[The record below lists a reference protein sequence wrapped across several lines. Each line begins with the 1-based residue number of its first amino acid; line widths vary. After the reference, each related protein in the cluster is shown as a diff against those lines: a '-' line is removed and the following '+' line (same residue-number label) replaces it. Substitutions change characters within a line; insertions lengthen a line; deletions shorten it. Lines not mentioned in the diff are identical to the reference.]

1 MLEAEVAAALG
12 QNGMRTAWEVAD
24 ELTERL
30 GRRVTMPD
38 VSRVLQGNS
47 KLFRRHGSG
56 TQWSLRASP
65 PQAGA
70 RTAPV
75 VPDGVTPCPVCGGP
89 TTARVAS
96 RGPRAGQTFL
106 GCARFPSCKGS
117 LSIGEAAPPLAPAA
131 GVAAGAQVMTT
142 AEAANA
148 ADQPSP
154 RAGRKKQASSGSAV
168 GPGKKMRPGDLVV
181 SSANALGVGKAVAQA
196 GPDQIVVEY
205 FDNPGQDPGART
217 REAVP
222 RASLRRF
229 QVNNETRVFWQ
240 KKGQWTSGRV
250 LYTTQERDILVKA
263 HEWEGFV
270 EEKELYVRWERPLVD
285 AVGFGA
291 AGLLESPLLA
301 DLRRPFL
308 QEVLRQRAAAHGM
321 SGVLSSAVEMHEH
334 QVEVA
339 RRVLEDPVQRY
350 LLADEVGLGK
360 TVEAGMILRQMMI
373 DDGDLVV
380 QLVLPPF
387 LVSQWR
393 RELESKFHISDFPRL
408 TIRFGRD
415 DQPEDWEPAD
425 VVVVDE
431 AHNLAR
437 LSDSDR
443 PALRRRYESLAK
455 IALASPRLLLLSAT
469 PVLHNE
475 HVLLAMLRLLDPQ
488 VYGTSGLSDLRERV
502 ASRATL
508 GRVLLGMNATLPGVL
523 LRNRFGEIERLFPD
537 DEDVRS
543 VLADARAAAA
553 AGDKP
558 ALERAIQR
566 LRIHLSEVYR
576 LHRRMLRTR
585 RTNALGQTFRVGG
598 RRPPRVAERAP
609 DEAGRVDRLLD
620 DWREE
625 LLAAA
630 EATQDFAGA
639 ALLLGEAVSLS
650 ADPAR
655 LSVWAR
661 GKAQDLAPG
670 TEQDALRRLAD
681 GAAEQGATSAQVA
694 DLLSYEVGGAEKA
707 VVFCPSTAMVA
718 EVADALGALLGPD
731 HVATHVTGADADAT
745 ERAVRAFEQPGGRV
759 QVLVSDSSG
768 EEGRNFQF
776 ADVLVHVGLPS
787 DAARLEQR
795 IGRLDR
801 WIQDQRAAPWRSL
814 LLSDPQ
820 ELGTLSRA
828 WYTVLLHGFR
838 IFDDSV
844 ASLQHAVEAAGLAA
858 WTILLKSGS
867 AGADSASALVRE
879 RLAAELEQVREQ
891 DALDSIEA
899 VADERAVYD
908 AVRAVEQREETF
920 AAGADDLLAE
930 KGEAGNLRFQR
941 VGDPRRGVGRYDV
954 RGRDRHGQPLLPLVP
969 TWRIIREFAPQ
980 QEQPGTFLRSVA
992 VARPGV
998 RLYRY
1003 GAPFVD
1009 AVADFLWHDDRGRAF
1024 GMWRWDPTWSRAE
1037 QIAYRFD
1044 FHVEADVSVETT
1056 SAHQDIDA
1064 QALQR
1069 RADAVMPPLI
1079 TTLWLDVEGQL
1090 VEDVELLRA
1099 LERPYRKPRGAQDP
1113 AGGDYSLNSKR
1124 IVHVYDLIPDD
1135 QWAARWRLAEERAEA
1150 RIRDDDAVV
1159 SARRAGIE
1167 RAHAAVT
1174 TRAQQLRLRATRAG
1188 RDEAQALE
1196 REILLEEQ
1204 LAAALGRA
1212 VQEPRL
1218 RLDSTGVLI
1227 VSGAPFEAAGA

>member
-12 QNGMRTAWEVAD
+12 QNGMRTAWELAD

-38 VSRVLQGNS
+38 VSQVLQGNS

-65 PQAGA
+65 PV
-70 RTAPV
+70 PV
-75 VPDGVTPCPVCGGP
+75 SPGTSPVAPDGVTPCPLCGGP
-89 TTARVAS
+89 TTARVAT

-117 LSIGEAAPPLAPAA
+117 LSLGEPGRAPAPAA
-131 GVAAGAQVMTT
+131 
-142 AEAANA
+142 ESANA
-148 ADQPSP
+148 TARATEASDAVPARAARKVQPSSTGT
-154 RAGRKKQASSGSAV
+154 A

-181 SSANALGVGKAVAQA
+181 SSANGLGVGKAVAQS

-205 FDNPGQDPGART
+205 FDNPGEDRASRT
-217 REAVP
+217 RESVP

-240 KKGQWTSGRV
+240 RNGQWTSGRV
-250 LYTTQERDILVKA
+250 LYTTRERDILVKA

-270 EEKELYVRWERPLVD
+270 EEKELYVRWERPLAD

-308 QEVLRQRAAAHGM
+308 QEVLKQRAAAHGM

-373 DDGDLVV
+373 DEGDLTV

-393 RELESKFHISDFPRL
+393 RELGSKFHISDFPRVE
-408 TIRFGRD
+408 IRFGRD
-415 DQPEDWEPAD
+415 DRPEEWEPAD

-437 LSDSDR
+437 LSESEQS
-443 PALRRRYESLAK
+443 PLRRRYERLTK

-488 VYGTSGLSDLRERV
+488 VYGTSGLSDLQERV

-508 GRVLLGMNATLPGVL
+508 GRALLGMNATLPAVL
-523 LRNRFGEIERLFPD
+523 LRNRFDEIERLFSD

-543 VLADARAAAA
+543 ALVVARAASA

-585 RTNALGQTFRVGG
+585 RTHALGQTFRVGG
-598 RRPPRVAERAP
+598 RRPPRVAER
-609 DEAGRVDRLLD
+609 EADVAGKLDRLLE

-625 LLAAA
+625 LLATA
-630 EATQDFAGA
+630 EATQDFDGA
-639 ALLLGEAVSLS
+639 ARLLGEAVTLS

-655 LSVWAR
+655 LSLLAR
-661 GKAQDLAPG
+661 GRAEAVAPE
-670 TEQDALRRLAD
+670 TERDALRRLAE
-681 GAAEQGATSAQVA
+681 GAAAQTATAAQVA

-718 EVADALGALLGPD
+718 EVAQALADLLGPD
-731 HVATHVTGADADAT
+731 QVATHVTGADADET

-801 WIQDQRAAPWRSL
+801 WIQDQRVGQWRSVL
-814 LLSDPQ
+814 LGDPGR
-820 ELGTLSRA
+820 LGTLASA
-828 WYTVLLHGFR
+828 WYSVLLHGFR

-844 ASLQHAVEAAGLAA
+844 ASLQHAVEAAGLEA

-867 AGADSASALVRE
+867 AGAGHASALVRE

-899 VADERAVYD
+899 VADERAVYE
-908 AVRAVEQREETF
+908 AVRAVEQREEAF

-930 KGEAGNLRFQR
+930 RGEAGNLRFQR

-954 RGRDRHGQPLLPLVP
+954 RGRDSHGQALLPLVP

-1024 GMWRWDPTWSRAE
+1024 GMWRWDPTWTRAE

-1056 SAHQDIDA
+1056 LARQDIDA

-1079 TTLWLDVEGQL
+1079 TTLWLDAQGEPI
-1090 VEDVELLRA
+1090 EDAELLRV
-1099 LERPYRKPRGAQDP
+1099 LERRYRKPRGAEDP
-1113 AGGDYSLNSKR
+1113 SGGDYSLNSKR
-1124 IVHVYDLIPDD
+1124 ILHVYDLIPENE
-1135 QWAARWRLAEERAEA
+1135 WAARWRRAEERAEA
-1150 RIRDDDAVV
+1150 RIREFDDVV
-1159 SARRAGIE
+1159 SARRAGID

-1174 TRAQQLRLRATRAG
+1174 TRAQQLRLRVNRAA

-1196 REILLEEQ
+1196 KEILLEEQ
-1204 LAAALGRA
+1204 LASALGRA

-1218 RLDSTGVLI
+1218 RLDSTGVLV
-1227 VSGAPFEAAGA
+1227 VSGAPFETVQV